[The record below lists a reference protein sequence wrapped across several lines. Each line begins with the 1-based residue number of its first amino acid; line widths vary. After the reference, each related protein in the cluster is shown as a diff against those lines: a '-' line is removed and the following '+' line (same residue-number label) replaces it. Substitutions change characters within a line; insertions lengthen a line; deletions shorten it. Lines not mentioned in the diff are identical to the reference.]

1 MAVQRKKI
9 DLGNAMREMDER
21 VEASRANSPSLMETL
36 APIKEEDHP
45 KKKDV
50 KFFDRKKER
59 PDQKCIHFDR
69 MTTVKINEIK
79 NWKSMIGEKTTVE
92 DIVYDAVIEYLAKH
106 YEETRNAAMQS
117 Y

>member
-50 KFFDRKKER
+50 KVFDRKKER

-106 YEETRNAAMQS
+106 YEEIRNAAMQS

>member
-1 MAVQRKKI
+1 MAVKRKSI

-21 VEASRANSPSLMETL
+21 VEASRATTPSLMQTL
-36 APIKEEDHP
+36 APIKEKDHP
-45 KKKDV
+45 KKKEV
-50 KFFDRKKER
+50 KVFDRKKER

-79 NWKSMIGEKTTVE
+79 NWKSIIGEKTTVE

-106 YEETRNAAMQS
+106 YEETRERAMNS
-117 Y
+117 I